1 MPVNPGIA
9 YQKAEQEYVKATTDS
24 QRLIALKKMIT
35 LVPKHKGSEKLQ
47 KGIKEKIRKL
57 KYKKEKEIKQKKSQ
71 HVEVIKKEGA
81 ATIVLVGTT
90 NSGKS
95 TLLSKL
101 TNAKVKIAD
110 YPFTTKKP
118 ELGIMDY
125 KGIKIQV
132 VEIPAIIEN
141 FNETEKAPYFLS
153 IINTADLIILFFNNA
168 EEKKLLDSELPGIE
182 IPMLI
187 YNNEENIKDKI
198 WKKLSL
204 IKVHTKM
211 PGKKPNYPP
220 VALEKDSTI
229 EDLAEHVHKDFIMNF
244 KFARVWG
251 KSAKFPGQTVSLN
264 HVLKD
269 EDIIELHLK

>member
-1 MPVNPGIA
+1 MPVNAGIA
-9 YQKAEQEYVKATTDS
+9 YQKAEQEYFNARTDS
-24 QRLIALKKMIT
+24 QKLIALKRMLS
-35 LVPKHKGSEKLQ
+35 LVPKHKSSEKLQ

-57 KYKKEKEIKQKKSQ
+57 KYIKEKEIKQKKSQ
-71 HVEVIKKEGA
+71 HVDVIKREGA
-81 ATIVLVGTT
+81 ATVVLVGTT

-95 TLLSKL
+95 TLLAKL
-101 TNAKVKIAD
+101 TNAKVKIAE

-125 KGIKIQV
+125 KGIKIQI

-153 IINTADLIILFFNNA
+153 IIDTADLMILLFNNA
-168 EEKKLLDSELPGIE
+168 EEKKLLDYELANIE
-182 IPMLI
+182 IKKLI
-187 YNNEENIKDKI
+187 YNNEEDIKNKI
-198 WKKLSL
+198 WGKLSL
-204 IKVHTKM
+204 IKIHTKM
-211 PGKKPNYPP
+211 PGKEPNYPP
-220 VALEKDSTI
+220 VALEKGSTI
-229 EDLAEHVHKDFIMNF
+229 EDLAEHVHKDFIRNF

-269 EDIIELHLK
+269 DDITELHLK